1 MFKII
6 RTIIMFCF
14 SVSIID
20 AGGCKKHPA
29 TSATVR
35 ISSKNVVV
43 DDDALLQAYREQ
55 EPTNTKKVHAV
66 LEPAAKKT
74 EIQNAIN
81 VLLSTVHLHVAIQ
94 TQEKKENSLSE
105 RIWQNIKPTKLNAL
119 IQDALSLDFCAL
131 ATLTHLTKYHKLNFE
146 YQNTFTL
153 MVFCELFTRTQRT
166 ATPVCLAVFRNEVRM
181 NYQTIE
187 TAEGT
192 MFHVPIGIKTT
203 PKQYHKHLALQMLGC
218 YPQDEEVQSLKLK
231 FVSLDEMLGAAFIAQ
246 LGKPHVL
253 VEFGDKIEEGLIT
266 TNPMNNTVILPD
278 ERLNTAAEYFDK
290 AILRGLYNRA
300 NHLGVLIYSNS
311 INRHPDG
318 MTDLNS
324 QQARAQ
330 AAAHYYWLAIQNS
343 APSQSMQS
351 YSNLAHLVS
360 QKSINHPDGKTDIST
375 QAKREDIAIS
385 LYETARQYGNLEID
399 EELIDLYVNQYYR
412 QLHEIAKPYPHQ
424 IDAVEKLRCIE
435 TVYKEKLPKLEFQN
449 NACALF
455 FRLLLEMS
463 HMLIKNIEGIN
474 TATFKATADRLK
486 DKFYSVYTNKL
497 TYIINMAYAMEPRFS
512 LPYFL
517 DGVKLG
523 IIDFIPLDVLPADI
537 AQTLDD
543 SENEEEEREVS
554 LINQP
559 VHPAPLVLSYKEKI
573 ERVNKHEVIGRGL
586 ITEEETAL
594 FHKKLETYYKTL
606 EKLKIRKQKTH
617 EFAERAHNPFG
628 IMNSFI
634 NNQEISIA
642 SDKTP
647 IEFVYTKKAKNQ
659 YDNLPPHLQQNIQD
673 IEKDIQRN
681 GRCRNS
687 EVLGDR
693 LLDGT
698 PLISLRINEKHRFI
712 YTRKGQKITVYQVDG
727 HYDD

>member
-20 AGGCKKHPA
+20 AGGCNKHRV

-35 ISSKNVVV
+35 ISSKNV
-43 DDDALLQAYREQ
+43 DDDALLQAYRAQ
-55 EPTNTKKVHAV
+55 EPTNTKKVHAI
-66 LEPAAKKT
+66 LEPAATKT

-94 TQEKKENSLSE
+94 PQEKKDNILSE
-105 RIWQNIKPTKLNAL
+105 RIWQNIKPKRLKAL

-131 ATLTHLTKYHKLNFE
+131 ATLTHLTKYHQLNFE

-153 MVFCELFTRTQRT
+153 MVFCELFTRTQRA
-166 ATPVCLAVFRNEVRM
+166 ATPVCLAVFRNEVRL
-181 NYQTIE
+181 NYHTLGSSQGD
-187 TAEGT
+187 ALH
-192 MFHVPIGIKTT
+192 FPIGIKTT

-231 FVSLDEMLGAAFIAQ
+231 FVSLDEMLGTTFISQ
-246 LGKPHVL
+246 LDKPHVL

-266 TNPMNNTVILPD
+266 INPMNNTVILPD

-318 MTDLNS
+318 ITDLNS

-351 YSNLAHLVS
+351 YSNLAHVMS
-360 QKSINHPDGKTDIST
+360 QTTINHPDGKTDIST
-375 QAKREDIAIS
+375 QAKREDTAIS
-385 LYETARQYGNLEID
+385 LYETARKYGDRRIDDQLIGLYMSQYC
-399 EELIDLYVNQYYR
+399 R
-412 QLHEIAKPYPHQ
+412 QLDEISKPYTHQ
-424 IDAVEKLRCIE
+424 IEVHFVEKLRCVE
-435 TVYKEKLPKLEFQN
+435 TVYKEKLPILEFQN

-463 HMLIKNIEGIN
+463 HSFVKNIEGIN

-486 DKFYSVYTNKL
+486 EKFYSVYTNKL

-543 SENEEEEREVS
+543 SETEEEEREES
-554 LINQP
+554 HITQL

-573 ERVNKHEVIGRGL
+573 ERANKHEVIGRGL

-642 SDKTP
+642 SDKPP

-673 IEKDIQRN
+673 IEKDIQQH